1 MRGDWPIYS
10 TLTVLCSCSKEGEG
24 VVELSADRAEQLFDE
39 QLWQVSARTDK
50 LLAWL
55 IVGEYVLSILFALV
69 ISPLAWTGSQFE
81 PHVHVYYAVGLGALI
96 ASFPVYSAIT
106 QPGKKLT
113 RYSLAVSQMLM
124 GSLLIHLTGGRI
136 ETHFHVFGSLAILSF
151 YRDVRVLLL
160 ATLVVVI
167 DHVYR
172 QFFYPQSI
180 YGVLHPEWWRFL
192 EHGAWAAVE
201 TVFLIVACKYNL
213 REMQE
218 IAARQA
224 KLESSNDEANRLV
237 AELAQSRQNLAGQ
250 ASEVSRAI
258 GNLAEASNSIVAAA
272 SQFATSAAQSAAA
285 VAETTATVEEVRQTA
300 VISSKDAREVSEDAK
315 DVLQT
320 SLIGQKS
327 AQDIVNGMNK
337 IREQMESIAVSMI
350 NLNEQS
356 KMIGEIIKTV
366 DDLAQQSNL
375 LAVNASIES
384 AKAGEHGKG
393 FAVVAQEVKKLAQE
407 SKAATAHVRRI
418 LNDVVHA
425 TGVATKASEQG
436 SQVVQHGQELASQA
450 KEALY
455 SLSQNIEQ
463 AAEAST
469 RIQISSDQQ
478 LVGMEQ
484 LVLAMTSV
492 NDASDQNLRSIKE
505 LEQAAA
511 DLNELGIRLR
521 DLVRGASD

>member
-1 MRGDWPIYS
+1 
-10 TLTVLCSCSKEGEG
+10 
-24 VVELSADRAEQLFDE
+24 
-39 QLWQVSARTDK
+39 
-50 LLAWL
+50 
-55 IVGEYVLSILFALV
+55 
-69 ISPLAWTGSQFE
+69 
-81 PHVHVYYAVGLGALI
+81 
-96 ASFPVYSAIT
+96 
-106 QPGKKLT
+106 
-113 RYSLAVSQMLM
+113 
-124 GSLLIHLTGGRI
+124 
-136 ETHFHVFGSLAILSF
+136 
-151 YRDVRVLLL
+151 
-160 ATLVVVI
+160 
-167 DHVYR
+167 
-172 QFFYPQSI
+172 
-180 YGVLHPEWWRFL
+180 
-192 EHGAWAAVE
+192 
-201 TVFLIVACKYNL
+201 
-213 REMQE
+213 
-218 IAARQA
+218 
-224 KLESSNDEANRLV
+224 
-237 AELAQSRQNLAGQ
+237 
-250 ASEVSRAI
+250 
-258 GNLAEASNSIVAAA
+258 
-272 SQFATSAAQSAAA
+272 
-285 VAETTATVEEVRQTA
+285 
-300 VISSKDAREVSEDAK
+300 
-315 DVLQT
+315 
-320 SLIGQKS
+320 
-327 AQDIVNGMNK
+327 
-337 IREQMESIAVSMI
+337 MI